1 MKRNSLTVEEA
12 LRLAEMAERNLAA
25 FEATAPKTV
34 KALGGR
40 DALARRSQNC
50 CLGPMPKLTVQE
62 WCAMSEEYE
71 DTREHG
77 SVNRGSPR

>member
-1 MKRNSLTVEEA
+1 MRRDSLTVEEA
-12 LRLAEMAERNLAA
+12 LRLAEMADRNLDT
-25 FEATAPKTV
+25 FEATAPKAV
-34 KALGGR
+34 KAMGGR

-71 DTREHG
+71 DTRQHG
-77 SVNRGSPR
+77 SINRGTRR